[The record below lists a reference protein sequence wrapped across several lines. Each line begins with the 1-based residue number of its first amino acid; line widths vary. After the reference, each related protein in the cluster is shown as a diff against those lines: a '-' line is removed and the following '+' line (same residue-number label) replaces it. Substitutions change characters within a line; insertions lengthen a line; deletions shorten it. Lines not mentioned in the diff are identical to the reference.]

1 MATVLNR
8 TTKEL
13 RRSVNTPDYDEA
25 SWIIDPDLT
34 QVEGFPA
41 KYWIIESGDIITL
54 ADTAT
59 QAAIDAALET
69 VRITAEKESEKT
81 RLDNER
87 VLVALGHILVDEFNQ
102 LRQLH
107 SLPDRTFAQLVAAIK
122 GEIDN
127 G

>member
-25 SWIIDPDLT
+25 GWIIDPDLT

-69 VRITAEKESEKT
+69 VRITASKESEKT

>member
-25 SWIIDPDLT
+25 GWIIDPDLT